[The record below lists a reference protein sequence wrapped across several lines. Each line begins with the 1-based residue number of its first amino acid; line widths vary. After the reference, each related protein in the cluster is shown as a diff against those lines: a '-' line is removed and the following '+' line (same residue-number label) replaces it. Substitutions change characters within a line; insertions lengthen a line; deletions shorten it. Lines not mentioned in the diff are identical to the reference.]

1 MIRLYCTSY
10 AVVLPTFLLLTVV
23 GSRRGGTIM
32 DFTDGGLAIQRLRVQ
47 HAMTQEQLAEL
58 TDTTPNSISRIE
70 RGVFAPSLETLIKI
84 CNALETSSATILA
97 AYIKADSEQR
107 WCDLSQRMQSFDLK
121 KQSSLAAIM
130 DFMSDII

>member
-1 MIRLYCTSY
+1 
-10 AVVLPTFLLLTVV
+10 
-23 GSRRGGTIM
+23 M